1 MYKDENKIT
10 MGKKIKKSE
19 IISFKIISFI
29 NLIANTERKT
39 KIIKLFFEYYKIQS

>member
-1 MYKDENKIT
+1 

-19 IISFKIISFI
+19 IIFKIISFI

-39 KIIKLFFEYYKIQS
+39 KIIKIIFEYYKIQS